1 MAMTA
6 AMTPGTYRTRSGALV
21 HCTSRA
27 DGTLRLEPEDAS
39 YSSKGGEELVKLS
52 DDPYW
57 PDVPRPVA
65 DPFLFAD

>member
-1 MAMTA
+1 MAA

-27 DGTLRLEPEDAS
+27 DGTLLLEHEDAS
-39 YSSKGGEELVKLS
+39 HSSKGAEELVKLS

-57 PDVPRPVA
+57 PDSPRPVA
-65 DPFLFAD
+65 DPLLFAD

>member
-1 MAMTA
+1 
-6 AMTPGTYRTRSGALV
+6 MTPGTYRTRSGALV

-27 DGTLRLEPEDAS
+27 DGTLRLDHEESS

-57 PDVPRPVA
+57 PDLTPTTA
-65 DPFLFAD
+65 DPLLFAD

>member
-1 MAMTA
+1 MTA

-27 DGTLRLEPEDAS
+27 DGTLLLEHEDAS
-39 YSSKGGEELVKLS
+39 QSSKGGEELVKLS

-57 PDVPRPVA
+57 PDTPRPLA
-65 DPFLFAD
+65 DPLLFAD

>member
-1 MAMTA
+1 
-6 AMTPGTYRTRSGALV
+6 MTPGTYRTRSGTLV

-27 DGTLRLEPEDAS
+27 DGTLRLEHEDLS
-39 YSSKGGEELVKLS
+39 YSGKGGEELVKLS

-57 PDVPRPVA
+57 PDNPRPAA

>member
-1 MAMTA
+1 MTA

-27 DGTLRLEPEDAS
+27 DGTLRLEREGS
-39 YSSKGGEELVKLS
+39 STSSKEDGDLVKLS

-57 PDVPRPVA
+57 PDAPRPAA
-65 DPFLFAD
+65 DPLLFAD

>member
-1 MAMTA
+1 MTA
-6 AMTPGTYRTRSGALV
+6 AMTPGTYRARSGALV

-39 YSSKGGEELVKLS
+39 YSAKGGEELVKLS

-57 PDVPRPVA
+57 PDIPRSTA
-65 DPFLFAD
+65 DPLLFAD

>member
-1 MAMTA
+1 MTA
-6 AMTPGTYRTRSGALV
+6 VMTPGTYRTRSGTLV

-27 DGTLRLEPEDAS
+27 DGTIRLEHEDLS

-57 PDVPRPVA
+57 PDDPRPAA
-65 DPFLFAD
+65 DPLLFAD